1 MITFRTEKV
10 SERIT
15 RIFGICGELWYLVE
29 GDDRAALL
37 DSGSGIGRMKPLI
50 GSLTD
55 KPLIVL
61 LTHGHVDHA
70 MGATEFDCPI
80 YMNAADDFLYE
91 EHKSFSVRM
100 GDGAFKPDGFEQ
112 NDLIPFRTEPFLP
125 LNHGDVFDLGG
136 VTVEAFS
143 CVGHTPGSM
152 VFLLRAERTLLLG
165 DACNYFTLLFFD
177 YCSAV
182 ETYRRNLLVLKQQL
196 EGKVDRI
203 LLSHGDGNA
212 PLAILDGVI
221 GVCDD
226 ILAGN
231 VDNVPYVFMGEPAVI
246 AKAMNETGRTD
257 GGIGNI
263 VYQTDRI
270 FEGQP

>member
-1 MITFRTEKV
+1 M
-10 SERIT
+10 
-15 RIFGICGELWYLVE
+15 
-29 GDDRAALL
+29 
-37 DSGSGIGRMKPLI
+37 
-50 GSLTD
+50 
-55 KPLIVL
+55 
-61 LTHGHVDHA
+61 
-70 MGATEFDCPI
+70 
-80 YMNAADDFLYE
+80 
-91 EHKSFSVRM
+91 
-100 GDGAFKPDGFEQ
+100 
-112 NDLIPFRTEPFLP
+112 
-125 LNHGDVFDLGG
+125 
-136 VTVEAFS
+136 
-143 CVGHTPGSM
+143 
-152 VFLLRAERTLLLG
+152 
-165 DACNYFTLLFFD
+165 
-177 YCSAV
+177 
-182 ETYRRNLLVLKQQL
+182 
-196 EGKVDRI
+196 DRI

>member
-1 MITFRTEKV
+1 MVTFRTEKV

-29 GDDRAALL
+29 GDEKAALL
-37 DSGSGIGRMKPLI
+37 DSGSGIGRMKPLVE
-50 GSLTD
+50 GLTD
-55 KPLIVL
+55 KPLIIL

-91 EHKSFSVRM
+91 EHKPFAVRM
-100 GDGAFKPDGFEQ
+100 GDGEFKPDGFEEG
-112 NDLIPFRTEPFLP
+112 DLIPFRTEPFLP
-125 LNHGDVFDLGG
+125 LNHGDVFRLGG
-136 VTVEAFS
+136 VTIEAYS

-152 VFLLRAERTLLLG
+152 TFLLREERMLLLG
-165 DACNYFTLLFFD
+165 DACNYFTFLFFD
-177 YCSAV
+177 YCSPV
-182 ETYRRNLLVLKQQL
+182 ETYRRNLLVLQQQL
-196 EGKVDRI
+196 AGKVDRI

-231 VDNVPYVFMGEPAVI
+231 VDNVPFVFLGEPAVV
-246 AKAMNETGRTD
+246 AKAMDENGRRD

-263 VYQTDRI
+263 VYQTCRI
-270 FEGQP
+270 REEQR